1 MVGVVRVGLCFAVG
15 AALAVQPGRGVGV
28 GQGGVHGVGGDGAGE
43 KVLIRAQVVAS
54 SRRGTS

>member
-15 AALAVQPGRGVGV
+15 AALAVQPGRGVG
-28 GQGGVHGVGGDGAGE
+28 QGGVDGVRGDGAGE